1 MRKAETA
8 GGVLLVLFALVM
20 LREALRLPIGWT
32 VSGPGAGFV
41 PFWLSVG
48 VAVAGAVILIQSLLP
63 APSAAEEAFIP
74 AQAWKPL
81 LVVFLPM
88 AAVIAFINVLGIYLG
103 GALYLV
109 GYMRLVG
116 RFRWLSVVVVS
127 GLIPLVLFFIFEKW
141 FLLPL
146 PKGVFLERILYGR

>member
-48 VAVAGAVILIQSLLP
+48 VAVAGTVILIQSLLP
-63 APSAAEEAFIP
+63 VHSAAEEAFIP

>member
-48 VAVAGAVILIQSLLP
+48 VAVTGAVILIQSLLP
-63 APSAAEEAFIP
+63 VLSPAAKAFIP
-74 AQAWKPL
+74 VYAWKPL